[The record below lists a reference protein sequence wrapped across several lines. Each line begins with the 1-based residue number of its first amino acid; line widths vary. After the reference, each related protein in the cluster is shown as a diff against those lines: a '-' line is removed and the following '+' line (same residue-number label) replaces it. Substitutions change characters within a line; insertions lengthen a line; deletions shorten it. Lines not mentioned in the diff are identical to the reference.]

1 MQDVDSARNR
11 ESVPSVQGSPDA
23 LVNRVASSPAFQK
36 SNRLRQLLLFLC
48 ERTLSDPALVVH
60 ESDIGIEV
68 FGRQPGYDTAQD
80 PLVRVQVSQLRKK
93 LEQYFA
99 SEGRHEP
106 VVIEIPKGAY
116 TPVFYARKAEA
127 AAEPSVE
134 PRVPLW
140 SRVNRLT
147 LLFACLTVLSA
158 AVAVW
163 ALLRPLHPLR
173 APAHRLTEWG
183 PTVDR
188 LWDRMFGNGRPACV
202 VLSDASLVVFEE
214 TLKYQLSLTDYR
226 NKDFD
231 RIADT
236 RLSDPKERTAAKMVQ
251 YRYSTHVA
259 DTQLASAF
267 SVLNAIHQVPTDVLS
282 TRDFAANYLNSH
294 NVILLGSRRGN
305 PWVELFEGQLNFRTV
320 FLDDGAPVCYFQNQS
335 PLPEESASY
344 RVDWGRRSYCRVAFL
359 PTPTGAGSVL
369 LISGTDMASTEA
381 GGQFISSERWIRALQ
396 SALKLNDKAQF
407 PHFEVL
413 LKVEYVTA
421 NTAPNFTL
429 VAARLRKG

>member
-1 MQDVDSARNR
+1 
-11 ESVPSVQGSPDA
+11 
-23 LVNRVASSPAFQK
+23 
-36 SNRLRQLLLFLC
+36 LLLFLS

-99 SEGRHEP
+99 GEGRDEP

-127 AAEPSVE
+127 AVEPSVE
-134 PRVPLW
+134 PRAPFW

-147 LLFACLTVLSA
+147 LLFACLAALSA

-163 ALLRPLHPLR
+163 ALLGPPRQLR

-202 VLSDASLVVFEE
+202 VLSDSSLVVFEE
-214 TLKYQLSLTDYR
+214 TLKYQLSLNEYR
-226 NKDFD
+226 NKDFE
-231 RIADT
+231 RIAEAK
-236 RLSDPKERTAAKMVQ
+236 LADPKERAAATTVQ

-259 DTQLASAF
+259 DTQLASSF
-267 SVLNAIHQVPTDVLS
+267 SVLNAIHRVSTDVLS

-294 NVILLGSRRGN
+294 NVILLGSRRAN
-305 PWVELFEGQLNFRTV
+305 P
-320 FLDDGAPVCYFQNQS
+320 
-335 PLPEESASY
+335 
-344 RVDWGRRSYCRVAFL
+344 
-359 PTPTGAGSVL
+359 
-369 LISGTDMASTEA
+369 
-381 GGQFISSERWIRALQ
+381 
-396 SALKLNDKAQF
+396 
-407 PHFEVL
+407 
-413 LKVEYVTA
+413 
-421 NTAPNFTL
+421 
-429 VAARLRKG
+429 